1 MSTLTTKVRDIFK
14 ARVAKKSSHTPED
27 MSVAYLPRLPRGMVQ
42 AVLGTG
48 LCQISTASR
57 QFLLSPFW
65 SISGDVNVEPLGML
79 FGISDGRIVVDAFNM
94 NDNSDEGN
102 NVTCYASRNFYLPVG
117 HHPVYVEGKTSR
129 FAPHPTRGDVGAA
142 VMSSLFKLA
151 AKVYAMWMIAVDDSR
166 WPCSWDFGWFPYDD
180 GRVDLLLKR
189 MSGHDLVYGL
199 SIDAELVE
207 VTQNDGDV
215 KDILSVSMKKKR
227 INVEPPG
234 EFQYIVECITNP
246 LIEAG
251 YDVNSYITYDDEM
264 VQEIVI
270 NIDVTTS
277 TVTWDGA
284 SSCRFFQDLETI
296 LREVTPIR
304 HKPMFVLES
313 QSNQKQSSH
322 PGEHTLCPL
331 KAIASR
337 DDDVARS
344 YYDDAMKLAEKTI
357 RASVSSEDR
366 YHSSNALSSKKGQS

>member
-1 MSTLTTKVRDIFK
+1 MSDLTTKVRDIFK
-14 ARVAKKSSHTPED
+14 ARVTKKSSYTLED
-27 MSVAYLPRLPRGMVQ
+27 KGIAYLPRLPRSMVQ

-102 NVTCYASRNFYLPVG
+102 NVTCYVGRNFYLPVG

-129 FAPHPTRGDVGAA
+129 FAPRPTRGDVDAA

-151 AKVYAMWMIAVDDSR
+151 AKVYTMWVTTVDDSC
-166 WPCSWDFGWFPYDD
+166 WPHSWDAGWFPHDD
-180 GRVDLLLKR
+180 GRFELLLKH
-189 MSGHDLVYGL
+189 MSGHDLLYGL
-199 SIDAELVE
+199 SVDTDLAE
-207 VTQNDGDV
+207 VTQGNGDV
-215 KDILSVSMKKKR
+215 KDILSISMKKKR

-234 EFQYIVECITNP
+234 ESQYIVERIANP
-246 LIEAG
+246 LREAG
-251 YDVNSYITYDDEM
+251 YGVSSHIIYNNEVI
-264 VQEIVI
+264 QEIVI

-277 TVTWDGA
+277 TKAWDGA
-284 SSCRFFQDLETI
+284 TSCRFFQDLENI
-296 LREVTPIR
+296 LREVTPTR

-313 QSNQKQSSH
+313 QSNQKQSPH
-322 PGEHTLCPL
+322 PGEHTLRPL
-331 KAIASR
+331 KAIASK

-344 YYDDAMKLAEKTI
+344 YYDDAMKRAEKTI
-357 RASVSSEDR
+357 RASVSNGNR
-366 YHSSNALSSKKGQS
+366 YDSNNAIR